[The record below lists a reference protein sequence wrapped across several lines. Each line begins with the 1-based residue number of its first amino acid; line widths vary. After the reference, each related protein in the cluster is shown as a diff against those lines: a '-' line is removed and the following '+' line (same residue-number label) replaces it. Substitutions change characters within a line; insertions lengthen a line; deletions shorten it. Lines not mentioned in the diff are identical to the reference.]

1 MVSIITSPER
11 IHEEAKILRELLQ
24 AGAASVL
31 LRKPGWSVQE
41 YTTLLESIDPAC
53 YPGIRISQYPELCMR
68 YGLSGVHF
76 GEAARATLTPAQME
90 YFNQRHWHTST
101 SIHTPAMIP
110 VLGNTWGTL
119 LLGPVFNSISKPGYN
134 SSIKAGTRLN
144 KTGST
149 ASIIALGGVDHTN
162 IHLLRQMHFDGAALL
177 GAIWQEP
184 ARAITNYNRIQE
196 IWNHNAL
203 AH

>member
-1 MVSIITSPER
+1 MLAIITSPER
-11 IHEEAKILRELLQ
+11 IHEESRILRELLQ
-24 AGAASVL
+24 AGAGSVL
-31 LRKPGWSVQE
+31 LRKPGWSMQE
-41 YTTLLESIDPAC
+41 YAALINTIDPAC
-53 YPGIRISQYPELCMR
+53 YPAIRISQYPELCMQ
-68 YGLSGVHF
+68 YGLGGVHF
-76 GEAARATLTPAQME
+76 GEAARATLTPLQME
-90 YFNQRHWHTST
+90 QFNQQHWHTST

-110 VLGNTWGTL
+110 VLGNTWRTL

-134 SSIKAGTRLN
+134 SRIKATTLLD

-177 GAIWQEP
+177 GAIWQQP

-203 AH
+203 VH